1 MPKAVM
7 WDGTG
12 DWTTWDGLS
21 AEVDESTVVF
31 GAAKQ
36 PAAAGWKAAAS
47 SSSINRVPTSS
58 AQKKKTERAQGFQY
72 KAIDKKKKKAPR
84 AAGLMSIVPDAPEEM
99 DDEAEDIDEN
109 VAPSPYITS
118 KKNAFAMLGDIM
130 DAEEAEAEAEAAAA
144 AAKAA
149 AEAVAAKK
157 KAVAKPK
164 SVVTIAMEAVEKK
177 GLTPVARRTRTAFR
191 GVSETLKG
199 VVDAVSPYLERSRS
213 VLAEKG
219 ATATNMLFGASAAE
233 SAPAAKVTKKA
244 AAPPTSA
251 AAEAAP
257 VRRSSRLRTAA

>member
-1 MPKAVM
+1 MP
-7 WDGTG
+7 
-12 DWTTWDGLS
+12 
-21 AEVDESTVVF
+21 
-31 GAAKQ
+31 
-36 PAAAGWKAAAS
+36 
-47 SSSINRVPTSS
+47 
-58 AQKKKTERAQGFQY
+58 
-72 KAIDKKKKKAPR
+72 
-84 AAGLMSIVPDAPEEM
+84 IVPDAPDEM

-109 VAPSPYITS
+109 AAPSPYITS

-219 ATATNMLFGASAAE
+219 ATATNLLFGASEKAE
-233 SAPAAKVTKKA
+233 PAPAAKAATKKA
-244 AAPPTSA
+244 AAPPKPAAA
-251 AAEAAP
+251 AAEAP